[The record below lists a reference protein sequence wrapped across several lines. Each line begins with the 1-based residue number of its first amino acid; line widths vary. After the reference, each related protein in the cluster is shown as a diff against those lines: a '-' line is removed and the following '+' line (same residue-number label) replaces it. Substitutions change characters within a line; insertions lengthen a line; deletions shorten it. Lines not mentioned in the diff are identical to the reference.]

1 MKKFLK
7 SITSLLLIIGV
18 TTCFVGCGKD
28 SPSEVV
34 KKQFS
39 KIKDGSYEKEAEII
53 NSTSGE
59 LDPDIEKA
67 MNYKIIEVIKDVDAK
82 IINETIED
90 DVAIVEVEIS
100 GKNIAKS
107 LQSCYPYM
115 LSLFYNGLEEKEVA
129 AKTVNYFIEDLNNQE
144 KEIRRGKI
152 ELVKNTDGDWI
163 VNDDSELQYLVM
175 GGNIEN

>member
-7 SITSLLLIIGV
+7 SITSLLLIVGV

-28 SPSEVV
+28 SPSEVIE
-34 KKQFS
+34 KRFS
-39 KIKDGSYEKEAEII
+39 EIKDGSYEKETEFI
-53 NSTSGE
+53 NDTSGE

-67 MNYKIIEVIKDVDAK
+67 MNYKIIEVIKDADVK

-90 DVAIVEVEIS
+90 DVAIVEVEIN

-115 LSLFYNGLEEKEVA
+115 LSLFYDGLEEKDVT
-129 AKTVNYFIEDLNNQE
+129 AKTINYFIEDLNNQK

-152 ELVKNTDGDWI
+152 KLVKNTDGDWI
-163 VNDDSELQYLVM
+163 VNNDSELQYLVV

>member
-7 SITSLLLIIGV
+7 SITSLLLIVGV
-18 TTCFVGCGKD
+18 TICFVGCGKD

-34 KKQFS
+34 GKQFS
-39 KIKDGSYEKEAEII
+39 KIKNGSYEKETELI
-53 NSTSGE
+53 NNTSGE
-59 LDPDIEKA
+59 LDPDIEKTL
-67 MNYKIIEVIKDVDAK
+67 NYKMIEVIKDADSK

-107 LQSCYPYM
+107 LQNCYPYM
-115 LSLFYNGLEEKEVA
+115 LSLFYDGLEEKDVA

-175 GGNIEN
+175 GGNLEN

>member
-7 SITSLLLIIGV
+7 SITSLLLIVGV

-39 KIKDGSYEKEAEII
+39 KIKNGSYEKETEII

-59 LDPDIEKA
+59 LDPDIEKTL
-67 MNYKIIEVIKDVDAK
+67 NYKMIEVIKDADTK
-82 IINETIED
+82 IINEAIED

-107 LQSCYPYM
+107 LQNCYPYM
-115 LSLFYNGLEEKEVA
+115 LSLFYDGLEEKEVA

-152 ELVKNTDGDWI
+152 ELVKNTDRDWI
-163 VNDDSELQYLVM
+163 VSDDSELQYLVM
-175 GGNIEN
+175 GGNLEN

>member
-7 SITSLLLIIGV
+7 LITSLLLILGA
-18 TTCFVGCGKD
+18 TTYFVGCGKD
-28 SPSEVV
+28 SPSDVV
-34 KKQFS
+34 EKQFS
-39 KIKDGSYEKEAEII
+39 ELKNGSYEKETEFM
-53 NSTSGE
+53 NSTNDK
-59 LDPDIEKA
+59 LDPDVQKA
-67 MNYKIIEVIKDVDAK
+67 MKHKILEVIKDVDAK

-90 DVAIVEVEIS
+90 DIAIVEVEIS
-100 GKNIAKS
+100 GKNIITS

-115 LSLFYNGLEEKEVA
+115 LSLFYDGLEQKEVA
-129 AKTVNYFIEDLNNQE
+129 TKTINYFIEDLNNQE